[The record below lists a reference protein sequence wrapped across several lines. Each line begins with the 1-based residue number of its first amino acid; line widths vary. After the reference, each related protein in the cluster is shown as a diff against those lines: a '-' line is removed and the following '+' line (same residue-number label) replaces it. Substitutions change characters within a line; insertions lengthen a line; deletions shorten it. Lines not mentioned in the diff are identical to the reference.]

1 MAKLSPIGND
11 AQFIN
16 GIPAVGAKI
25 FTYAAGSS
33 TKLTTYTDDGGLTAQ
48 SNPIILNARGEP
60 DNALW
65 LTEGLSYKIVFA
77 SATDTDPPTS
87 PIWDIDD
94 VSGVNDATVSISQWV
109 DSGVT
114 PTYINATSFTLPGDQ
129 TTEFEINRR
138 IKATVT
144 AGTVYGRISNSVFG
158 ALTTVTVVLDSGT
171 LDSGLSAVQL
181 GLLTATKSSIPAL
194 ITLTTLNA
202 TTVNAT
208 DVLVAD
214 EVYGAGWDGSLE
226 VPTKNAIYDKIQ
238 TMPDG
243 FASNA
248 EYVTGT
254 DTLKALNSAV
264 ARARN
269 IVAGTTIATTSGTS
283 HDFTGIP
290 SWAKRITVMVSAVSV
305 SGTASP
311 TIQLGDAGGPENTG
325 YIGAVSVVAAGS
337 TAAANL
343 SSGFQFSSTGA
354 AAQTYQ
360 GTLTLTLLD
369 PATNLWSCSGCIG
382 RTDTAVGAFV
392 GGSKALS
399 ATLDRIRLTTTNGTD
414 TFDAG
419 SINIL
424 YE

>member
-1 MAKLSPIGND
+1 MANISTDFSTWSGTAASNQPDSGDTATVQADLQAIQAAIRTVFP
-11 AQFIN
+11 AIN
-16 GIPAVGAKI
+16 GAVLP
-25 FTYAAGSS
+25 THTELNYV
-33 TKLTTYTDDGGLTAQ
+33 DGVTSAIQ
-48 SNPIILNARGEP
+48 TQLNARTTSVAADSRVQNQSAIAFTTTGTSSAYVGAPSPAISANTENQCFFVEP
-60 DNALW
+60 H
-65 LTEGLSYKIVFA
+65 
-77 SATDTDPPTS
+77 TDPTGSPTLAINGFAALNCKYLDAANVKQFITS
-87 PIWDIDD
+87 SQVKAGNKYRVWNDGTDYIWGDI
-94 VSGVNDATVSISQWV
+94 
-109 DSGVT
+109 
-114 PTYINATSFTLPGDQ
+114 
-129 TTEFEINRR
+129 
-138 IKATVT
+138 
-144 AGTVYGRISNSVFG
+144 
-158 ALTTVTVVLDSGT
+158 
-171 LDSGLSAVQL
+171 
-181 GLLTATKSSIPAL
+181 SSI
-194 ITLTTLNA
+194 
-202 TTVNAT
+202 
-208 DVLVAD
+208 
-214 EVYGAGWDGSLE
+214 E
-226 VPTKNAIYDKIQ
+226 
-238 TMPDG
+238 

-248 EYVTGT
+248 EYATGT
-254 DTLKALNSAV
+254 DTVKPLNSAV

-269 IVAGTTIATTSGTS
+269 IVAGTAIATTSGTS

-311 TIQLGDAGGPENTG
+311 TIQLGDAGGVENTG

-369 PATNLWSCSGCIG
+369 SATNLWSCSGCIG